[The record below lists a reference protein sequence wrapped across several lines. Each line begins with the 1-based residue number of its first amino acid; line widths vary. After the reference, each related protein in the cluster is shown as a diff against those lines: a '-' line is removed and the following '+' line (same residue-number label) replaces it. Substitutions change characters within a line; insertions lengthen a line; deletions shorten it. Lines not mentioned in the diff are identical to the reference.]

1 MRALILA
8 VLLLAAG
15 PAAAQDYPIRLPSP
29 GGEVI
34 LPSAGAKKAHDE
46 WRYAAARRAGDTLYV
61 SGVVVFR
68 APGEGNDAAA
78 FKAQARRGFE
88 QLKAILTASGAT
100 FADVAMINSFHVWDG
115 PDFTGSKQQQFAA
128 FSRVAGEYL
137 QAPYPAWTAVGTSG
151 TLGETGIAEIQL
163 IVHAPARKP

>member
-1 MRALILA
+1 MRMLISAFALWLTA
-8 VLLLAAG
+8 W
-15 PAAAQDYPIRLPSP
+15 PAPAEPLRIPAP

-34 LPSAGAKKAHDE
+34 LPTAADRRAYDLM
-46 WRYAAARRAGDTLYV
+46 RYAAARRVGDTLYV
-61 SGVVVFR
+61 SGVIVHR
-68 APGEGNDAAA
+68 AEGEGRDVAA
-78 FKAQARRGFE
+78 FETQVRRAFDILARTLKASGAGFE
-88 QLKAILTASGAT
+88 Q
-100 FADVAMINSFHVWDG
+100 VAMINSFHVWVG